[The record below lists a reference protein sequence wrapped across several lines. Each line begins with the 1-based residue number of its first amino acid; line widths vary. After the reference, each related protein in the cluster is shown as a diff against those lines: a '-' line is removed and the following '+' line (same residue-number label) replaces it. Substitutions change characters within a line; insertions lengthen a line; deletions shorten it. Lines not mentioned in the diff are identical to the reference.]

1 MGRFTVVKTIHVVIL
16 SGLKPLSFALTKVF
30 MTQDIARYT
39 DPFPGPLGSPV
50 YYRTY
55 SEPQVIDGRVHM
67 QTWEENA
74 RRNATF
80 LGKLGELTPQQ
91 VESIYEMQCELI
103 VTPPGRVLWA
113 AKEEWVNRP
122 GKANYLGLF
131 NCVGIQP
138 STWEMFGHNFL
149 LLMMGCGVGSVLS
162 EHVIAK
168 LPPINAVLPTVT
180 ITHLPG
186 EHADRPEETTYSA
199 PVHCKDLYGTP
210 FTIYVG
216 DSKEGWVDSYVTLLK
231 LCSDPFMQAIT
242 HVNIDLGH
250 VRPNNSTIKGFGGT
264 ANPVALASLYGR
276 VMEVFGGACGRQI
289 TAYEA
294 CLLLNWAAV
303 TVVAGNIRRSARW
316 DGYDHTDTTMVGAK
330 DNLWSQG
337 DDGTWAIDPKKD
349 ALRMSNLSAI
359 MHVKPTLD
367 ECMASIQRQYDTGEG
382 ALYYA
387 PAALVRCNVDL
398 LRTVDERKAFEHAYI
413 TLGKETGKAYLRS
426 KMYTVNDSLDDSSV
440 EYELD
445 HRMSRYGANPCFA
458 AGTMVLTKAGHYPI
472 ESLVGKP
479 DVEVW
484 DGEQWVS
491 TEFKVTGTDLAVYEV
506 VLEDG
511 SSITATGYHEF
522 ILSDGQIVQLLDLMP
537 GDTLMEHN
545 GVPKGG
551 LSSLPYT
558 GSGYLKGFLLGDGT
572 TSQGGPLLH
581 LYPLKEMCKDRL
593 VEACNNYHTDLVVP
607 KPGTF
612 TSPLQG
618 SWPTP
623 LLGSRSHAAPPQGS
637 WPTALTKVGWRDSQ
651 KGWWM
656 QGLSRHKALLPWVT
670 TYRQGLPSE
679 CYNWSLEDKCEFIAG
694 YFDADGTA
702 IDTKQAYGYQATSVS
717 LELLLSL
724 QLLLKTMGINSHVD
738 RKGRGAGLRDFNDG
752 YGEYKVYRLSLS
764 RRRSI
769 ALSKLV
775 TFTRLKSFSDRTL
788 KVPNS
793 KFKNPNTVTAVYS
806 PSIADKVYCCTVP
819 TNNRFALSNS
829 VLSRNCA
836 EVLGK
841 DFVCS
846 LSQVDLSRFDVTSP
860 TLWGDINEALDT
872 ASIIVCSLLKR
883 GFDIP
888 ELQVS
893 REMDPIVAV
902 TLNGVFDF
910 MVNLWGDSWLKWWM
924 VGCPEW
930 WTDSDH
936 TTEAGN
942 NTYGVDGSDLLWDSQ
957 RYIHITKYFL
967 ESFRDRVRDTVTTY
981 CTEHKLPIPN
991 RYTAMQPSGS
1001 KSCLTGGTPACYTP
1015 KASHWIRRITLR
1027 RDHPVALASI
1037 DYGYKVSTTCK
1048 DSNGVL
1054 LDDPYDDRV
1063 NEWLIEIPDKCT
1075 WSDQVTGTYDVANAP
1090 ITSQWYLTM
1099 ACQKYFVTHNTSSTL
1114 EINKDEVGALANLIY
1129 HEIESG
1135 GDYVSSAVFA
1145 RDYQTMPRM
1154 PYEPITKEQYNV
1166 LMGEVLE
1173 RRTDSTDYK
1182 TLVEKYYGA
1191 DMRAELG
1198 PTVGCDGDSCTLPT
1212 M

>member
-1 MGRFTVVKTIHVVIL
+1 
-16 SGLKPLSFALTKVF
+16 

-39 DPFPGPLGSPV
+39 DPFPGPLGAPV

-55 SEPQVIDGRVHM
+55 SEPQVINGRVHM

-138 STWEMFGHNFL
+138 STWDMFGHNFL

-276 VMEVFGGACGRQI
+276 VMGVFGGACGRQI

-330 DNLWSQG
+330 DNLWSKG
-337 DDGTWAIDPKKD
+337 DDGTWVIDPKKD
-349 ALRMSNLSAI
+349 ALRMSNISAI
-359 MHVKPTLD
+359 MHTKPTLD
-367 ECMASIQRQYDTGEG
+367 ECTASIQKQYDTGEG

-398 LRTVDERKAFEHAYI
+398 LRTVDERKAFEHAYT

-426 KMYTVNDSLDDSSV
+426 KMYTVNDGVDDSPV

-445 HRMSRYGANPCFA
+445 HRMSRYGANPCCLT
-458 AGTMVLTKAGHYPI
+458 GDTMILTQVRDEYYSADGPLAISQGQVPSVVERVLHQPI
-472 ESLVGKP
+472 NNLIGKE
-479 DVEVW
+479 VKVW
-484 DGEQWVS
+484 DGEQWVI
-491 TEFKVTGTDLAVYEV
+491 TTFQLTGTNQEV
-506 VLEDG
+506 FEVLLEDG
-511 SSITATGYHEF
+511 SSITATIYHKFFLEDSTT
-522 ILSDGQIVQLLDLMP
+522 LPLEELKVGSVLMRIAA
-537 GDTLMEHN
+537 
-545 GVPKGG
+545 
-551 LSSLPYT
+551 PY
-558 GSGYLKGFLLGDGT
+558 D
-572 TSQGGPLLH
+572 
-581 LYPLKEMCKDRL
+581 KDYS
-593 VEACNNYHTDLVVP
+593 CI
-607 KPGTF
+607 
-612 TSPLQG
+612 
-618 SWPTP
+618 
-623 LLGSRSHAAPPQGS
+623 SRSS
-637 WPTALTKVGWRDSQ
+637 TDKTVVSITS
-651 KGWWM
+651 KG
-656 QGLSRHKALLPWVT
+656 
-670 TYRQGLPSE
+670 
-679 CYNWSLEDKCEFIAG
+679 IAG
-694 YFDADGTA
+694 
-702 IDTKQAYGYQATSVS
+702 
-717 LELLLSL
+717 E
-724 QLLLKTMGINSHVD
+724 
-738 RKGRGAGLRDFNDG
+738 
-752 YGEYKVYRLSLS
+752 
-764 RRRSI
+764 
-769 ALSKLV
+769 
-775 TFTRLKSFSDRTL
+775 
-788 KVPNS
+788 
-793 KFKNPNTVTAVYS
+793 
-806 PSIADKVYCCTVP
+806 VYCCYVP
-819 TNNRFALSNS
+819 TNNRFTLTNG
-829 VLSRNCA
+829 VIVGNC
-836 EVLGK
+836 EILGK

-924 VGCPEW
+924 AGCPEW

-967 ESFRDRVRDTVTTY
+967 ESFRNRVRDTVTSY

-1001 KSCLTGGTPACYTP
+1001 KSCLTGGTTACYTP

-1037 DYGYKVSTTCK
+1037 DYGYKVSTACK

-1063 NEWLIEIPDKCT
+1063 SEWLIEIPDKCT
-1075 WSDQVTGTYDVANAP
+1075 WSEHVTGAYDVANAP

-1114 EINKDEVGALANLIY
+1114 EINKDEVGVLANLIY

-1166 LMGEVLE
+1166 MMGEVLE
-1173 RRTDSTDYK
+1173 RRTDSADYK

-1191 DMRAELG
+1191 DMGAELG